1 LIAIFAKKIGKQHG
15 YTLVE
20 VVISAAIGAILM
32 AGLTSVVLTSVRA
45 TNVATARIEAS
56 SQIRGFQFLAYD
68 DFARSMPPS
77 PGGCSGNPPA
87 RCTINLSG
95 LKASN
100 SIPPDIAPFKVTY
113 SWDGGTG
120 YLDRNAVHAAA
131 YVTAFSY
138 DVDQAGQ
145 YPTVVVNLTVT
156 IRNGSPNDYYSQSQT
171 MRFYPRVQP

>member
-1 LIAIFAKKIGKQHG
+1 MRNQHG
-15 YTLVE
+15 FTLVE
-20 VVISAAIGAILM
+20 VVITVAIGAVLM
-32 AGLTSVVLTSVRA
+32 AGLTSVVLTSARA

-56 SQIRGFQFLAYD
+56 SQIRSFQFLAYD
-68 DFARSMPPS
+68 DFARSLLPS
-77 PGGCSGNPPA
+77 PGGCTGTPPT

-95 LKASN
+95 LQASN
-100 SIPPDIAPFKVTY
+100 SIPPEVAPFNVTY

-120 YLDRNAVHAAA
+120 YLDRNGKHAAA